1 MPIPDSDHD
10 KIIRV
15 EEKLN
20 ALTAILLELKD
31 NHLAHIK
38 TSIDA
43 LETKVDS
50 INTKLAYWSGAI
62 VVVIWILERFIK

>member
-1 MPIPDSDHD
+1 MSIPDSDHD
-10 KIIRV
+10 RIIRV

-38 TSIDA
+38 ISIDT

-62 VVVIWILERFIK
+62 VVVILLLERFIK